1 MTTFLQIKCG
11 IILFGI
17 IKTFRSMIDVQHSQM
32 LEELLRLLK
41 LGIRVFYYHYSLII
55 FSLK

>member
-1 MTTFLQIKCG
+1 
-11 IILFGI
+11 
-17 IKTFRSMIDVQHSQM
+17 M

-55 FSLK
+55 FFTKQHMVTGRQILRFSKYQNNNQDWKRE